1 MADVVIAFAC
11 PVDAFNLTAVLF
23 GTAAAP
29 LVTSFFSQR
38 YGDNLRTAF
47 LIVLPVAYVG
57 SALLIAARKHLEADT
72 SACSRWWWRRRPA
85 SRSSPNRRRNE
96 PLPAS
101 LVRLRNCGGQPAG
114 LTRPVLDRVRRRLP
128 R

>member
-1 MADVVIAFAC
+1 VADVVIAFAC
-11 PVDAFNLTAVLF
+11 PVDAVDLTAVLF
-23 GTAAAP
+23 GTAAAA

-72 SACSRWWWRRRPA
+72 QRLFEVVGSATRQQVESQP
-85 SRSSPNRRRNE
+85 SPE
-96 PLPAS
+96 
-101 LVRLRNCGGQPAG
+101 
-114 LTRPVLDRVRRRLP
+114 
-128 R
+128 

>member
-1 MADVVIAFAC
+1 M
-11 PVDAFNLTAVLF
+11 LF

-72 SACSRWWWRRRPA
+72 QRLFEVVVEAATRQQVESQP
-85 SRSSPNRRRNE
+85 SPE
-96 PLPAS
+96 
-101 LVRLRNCGGQPAG
+101 
-114 LTRPVLDRVRRRLP
+114 
-128 R
+128 